1 MQHSMLAISTDDV
14 RNQGVGSDLFPDS
27 QKLRIIHNW
36 DHSSGHQELSVPAKS
51 DFITGSHHQQGI
63 VFLYFMKQF

>member
-14 RNQGVGSDLFPDS
+14 KNQGVRRDLIPDL
-27 QKLRIIHNW
+27 QKLRIIFNLN
-36 DHSSGHQELSVPAKS
+36 HSSGHQELSVPAKS